1 MRYGQPDRYAG
12 NGGSA
17 RNPRRLGQIERPD
30 GLEGY
35 PQPLGGI
42 LSGHREKEGEVLPLY
57 VLSRNYDPRT
67 EAFELLI
74 AGNFVAPP
82 LAAFTLEAGLYARIT
97 VRPKL
102 GFLWGPA
109 VGEAKRYFYTK
120 WLPGSGYAAR
130 NLEYELHTEKSV
142 GKAPSIDLLFAVRGK
157 D

>member
-1 MRYGQPDRYAG
+1 MANLEVTLETMEAREIHGLWVKSGDRTV
-12 NGGSA
+12 SKDI
-17 RNPRRLGQIERPD
+17 PR
-30 GLEGY
+30 
-35 PQPLGGI
+35 
-42 LSGHREKEGEVLPLY
+42 LSGEFYQAAGKKAGEVLPFY

-67 EAFELLI
+67 GAFELLI
-74 AGNFVAPP
+74 AGDSAAPA
-82 LAAFTLEAGLYARIT
+82 LASFTLEAGVYARIT

-120 WLPGSGYAAR
+120 WLPESGCAAR

-142 GKAPSIDLLFAVRGK
+142 GRAPSVDLLFAVSGR

>member
-1 MRYGQPDRYAG
+1 MSSP
-12 NGGSA
+12 
-17 RNPRRLGQIERPD
+17 
-30 GLEGY
+30 
-35 PQPLGGI
+35 GI
-42 LSGHREKEGEVLPLY
+42 T
-57 VLSRNYDPRT
+57 DPRT

>member
-1 MRYGQPDRYAG
+1 MANLTVTLETMEAQEIHGVWGKSSDRTVSKDIPRL
-12 NGGSA
+12 SA
-17 RNPRRLGQIERPD
+17 EYYQAVGK
-30 GLEGY
+30 
-35 PQPLGGI
+35 
-42 LSGHREKEGEVLPLY
+42 KEGEVLPFY

-74 AGNFVAPP
+74 AGDFAAPP
-82 LAAFTLEAGLYARIT
+82 LAAFTLEADLYARIT